1 MFGMLL
7 SYITDRYMDNFSYN
21 SGNEERKDKMMDVR
35 GLRRKKDGDDGGWR
49 CSNERGG
56 IRRY

>member
-7 SYITDRYMDNFSYN
+7 SYTTDRYMDNFSYN

-35 GLRRKKDGDDGGWR
+35 GLRREKDGDDGDGDVVM
-49 CSNERGG
+49 SGG
-56 IRRY
+56 E